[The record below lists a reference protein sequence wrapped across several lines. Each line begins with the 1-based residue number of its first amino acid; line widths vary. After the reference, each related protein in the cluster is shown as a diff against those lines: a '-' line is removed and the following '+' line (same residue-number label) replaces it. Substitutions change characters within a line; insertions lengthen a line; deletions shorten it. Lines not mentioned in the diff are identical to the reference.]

1 MDISLS
7 NPSCIIS
14 IPITYMA
21 SRLNG
26 NFKFTLMLRYHLF
39 WRVSFHLPFLGGLL
53 ADYKMEAQLI
63 IPPVIGGLPCHCWP
77 SIPCSPASE
86 FHWCWISK
94 ALSKSPRYKEKKTS
108 KLYNVGWK
116 LHHSSMCMSIPHLKN
131 WWISFQPGKSTG
143 LMTFPRL
150 HVLNS
155 TKLVGGG
162 LADFRMTKIRFHH
175 D

>member
-1 MDISLS
+1 MGISSLLS
-7 NPSCIIS
+7 CWDTIFFEGFHFI
-14 IPITYMA
+14 
-21 SRLNG
+21 
-26 NFKFTLMLRYHLF
+26 FLF
-39 WRVSFHLPFLGGLL
+39 WGGYLQTTKWKPNWSSHLWSEVSHVTAGQVYHVVLPVNFTRV
-53 ADYKMEAQLI
+53 
-63 IPPVIGGLPCHCWP
+63 
-77 SIPCSPASE
+77 E
-86 FHWCWISK
+86 FPKLYPNHPDIK
-94 ALSKSPRYKEKKTS
+94 KKTS